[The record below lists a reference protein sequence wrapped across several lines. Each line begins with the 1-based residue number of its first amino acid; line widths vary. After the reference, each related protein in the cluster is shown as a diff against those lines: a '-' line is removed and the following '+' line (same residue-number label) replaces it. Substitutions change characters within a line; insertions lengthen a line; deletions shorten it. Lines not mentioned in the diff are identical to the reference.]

1 MSEAALLPRRQDGE
15 TRKRSALNR
24 LIWAIV
30 VVLIFVAILEL
41 IFAIFISPNLTL
53 KHIEVE
59 SDFTLSERE
68 LLTVAGIG
76 RNEYYFSI
84 DCEAIRSRLAAYAVV
99 RSVQVAKVF
108 PDTLRLV
115 LKRRRPLALTFGEG
129 EKNPTPVA
137 FDKEGV
143 VFQIGKQ
150 AANLRLP
157 LISGLTFKA
166 SLGLRLPGMLDEF
179 LAELSRLQEKAP
191 ALFEA
196 ISEIKVVSVNEID
209 YELIFYPMGY
219 NMRIN
224 LGDRFNENILK
235 YSIMTLDVLEQ
246 QGLLGK
252 VKELDFR
259 TGEVIYR
266 LAGQEE

>member
-1 MSEAALLPRRQDGE
+1 M
-15 TRKRSALNR
+15 
-24 LIWAIV
+24 
-30 VVLIFVAILEL
+30 
-41 IFAIFISPNLTL
+41 
-53 KHIEVE
+53 
-59 SDFTLSERE
+59 
-68 LLTVAGIG
+68 
-76 RNEYYFSI
+76 
-84 DCEAIRSRLAAYAVV
+84 
-99 RSVQVAKVF
+99 
-108 PDTLRLV
+108 
-115 LKRRRPLALTFGEG
+115 
-129 EKNPTPVA
+129 
-137 FDKEGV
+137 
-143 VFQIGKQ
+143 
-150 AANLRLP
+150 RLP